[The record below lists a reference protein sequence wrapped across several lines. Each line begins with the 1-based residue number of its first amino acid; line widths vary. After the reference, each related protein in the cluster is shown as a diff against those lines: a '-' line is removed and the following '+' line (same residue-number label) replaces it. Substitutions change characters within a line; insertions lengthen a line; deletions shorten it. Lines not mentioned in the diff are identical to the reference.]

1 MPTVA
6 APCKYLGPDAGEIPS
21 DEHEVGRDVL
31 NGSLQKVFG
40 FSSADDD
47 NLLQEIHSLERI
59 WSINLPGWSNPK
71 VGQHF
76 LRTPYGVLAVQRLHG
91 SLERGRDWGTGL
103 STYPPGS
110 LSGDTLN
117 FFLSKSLP
125 DCFHPQCVRKQ
136 RILATQFH
144 ESIQRDN
151 GAPEGIRTPDPQ
163 IRSLVLYPAEL
174 PAPSQEK
181 GGAPVR
187 TKLRTPM

>member
-76 LRTPYGVLAVQRLHG
+76 LRTPRGVLTVQRLHG

-103 STYPPGS
+103 STYPRAP
-110 LSGDTLN
+110 LAAIPLK
-117 FFLSKSLP
+117 FFSEQVASRLLP
-125 DCFHPQCVRKQ
+125 PTMRSEAKNLGEAISRVN
-136 RILATQFH
+136 T
-144 ESIQRDN
+144 
-151 GAPEGIRTPDPQ
+151 EG
-163 IRSLVLYPAEL
+163 
-174 PAPSQEK
+174 
-181 GGAPVR
+181 
-187 TKLRTPM
+187 